1 MGMGNNGNQTPTSC
15 VLAIKIHDLPEAA
28 LRQHLAPFQNFDDN
42 FNMFIQTKKQLAFV
56 QFPNLEASQQ
66 CLDFINSG
74 NISAP
79 SNRALTAQYSTRQ
92 EVTKRDDQPMHQ
104 SNNNGP
110 IMTDGGMINTMSGNN
125 MGNGGQGT
133 NFIHSGVKR
142 ALDGNMLNN
151 ASAVVGLP
159 FGNGA
164 KRPNNN
170 GMSSQTQ
177 FMPFTS
183 SPPQPVQQGCVANTA
198 SPVLCIK
205 GDLAE
210 EEMLVFLQE
219 LAQNNELPL
228 PIDLMRVNGKNMCF
242 VQYSS
247 VQDAKN
253 VLDHFSKNE
262 YQTASN
268 TVMMAAF
275 SKRRSIERTA
285 KSGQSIINH
294 AGDMGTINSGSHTPS
309 VAKKEA
315 DPSKVLIISLKAHGG
330 QHYSLT
336 AENILVP
343 FSRYGMVQ
351 KVVVFTK
358 KDKNTSEILGVERE
372 MLQALVQYSTIEYAQ
387 LARERMDGQDVGEF
401 RLMVRYSERAEI
413 DVQRN
418 CEKMRDFSNPWLDDG
433 EQGGQVVL

>member
-1 MGMGNNGNQTPTSC
+1 MGMGTQTPPSC
-15 VLAIKIHDLPEAA
+15 VLAIKIHDLPEPQ
-28 LRQHLAPFQNFDDN
+28 LRQHLAQFQNFDDN
-42 FNMFIQTKKQLAFV
+42 YNMFIQTKKQLAFV
-56 QFPNLEASQQ
+56 QFPNLELSQQ
-66 CLDFINSG
+66 CLDFINAG
-74 NISAP
+74 NITAP
-79 SNRALTAQYSTRQ
+79 SNRAVTAQFSTRQ
-92 EVTKRDDQPMHQ
+92 EVTKRDDQPMMMHQ
-104 SNNNGP
+104 NTNGP
-110 IMTDGGMINTMSGNN
+110 IMTNGGMINTMSGNN
-125 MGNGGQGT
+125 MGSGQGT
-133 NFIHSGVKR
+133 NFLHSGVKR
-142 ALDGNMLNN
+142 ALDGNMMGN

-170 GMSSQTQ
+170 GMTSNQFVTMPSSFSQ
-177 FMPFTS
+177 
-183 SPPQPVQQGCVANTA
+183 PQPVQQGCVTNTA

-219 LAQNNELPL
+219 LAQNNDLPL

-242 VQYSS
+242 VQYSTIL
-247 VQDAKN
+247 DAKS
-253 VLDHFSKNE
+253 VLNHFSKNE

-268 TVMMAAF
+268 TVMLAAF
-275 SKRRSIERTA
+275 SKRRTIERTA

-294 AGDMGTINSGSHTPS
+294 AGDMGTSTTPS

-315 DPSKVLIISLKAHGG
+315 DPSKVLIISLKPHGG

-358 KDKNTSEILGVERE
+358 KDKGSEVLGMDRE

-433 EQGGQVVL
+433 EQGAQVVM